1 MLHIPAA
8 KMKEA
13 DMRSRSERGNR
24 KMDEV
29 QGWRSKQVNYKKEE
43 GAVCRDQRGEGAQR
57 KKQQPKHSQVRDTA
71 GVREAETI
79 RICQVII
86 KL

>member
-1 MLHIPAA
+1 
-8 KMKEA
+8 MKCKA
-13 DMRSRSERGNR
+13 GGANKSIT
-24 KMDEV
+24 
-29 QGWRSKQVNYKKEE
+29 KKEE
-43 GAVCRDQRGEGAQR
+43 GSVCRDQRGEGAQR

-71 GVREAETI
+71 GVKEAETI

>member
-29 QGWRSKQVNYKKEE
+29 QGWRSKQVNYKKK
-43 GAVCRDQRGEGAQR
+43 R
-57 KKQQPKHSQVRDTA
+57 K
-71 GVREAETI
+71 GLCAETNEEKEL
-79 RICQVII
+79 RGRNSSQNTLKSETLLGSRRQKQSESVR
-86 KL
+86 